1 MNQILR
7 ITLGL
12 TLSCLIAGSVMGG
25 VFIMTAKAKKH
36 NEHMAVQETMLGLL
50 GYSKRNPAPSDLQL
64 YQIYRYVI
72 DQGDGNK
79 FLGYMIPL
87 KKGDQVRY
95 GLLGITLD
103 GQFKTFHQLGI
114 SPEAALE
121 ETERAAALKAAL
133 TPSMSFT
140 YADETIVARLN
151 GERLAYLLP
160 GEFQGFK
167 TFIKAMLALDPSFKV
182 LGLEILEHEEDPGLG
197 GDIVR
202 PYFKNQFRGKSYQKL
217 KELEVV
223 KKPLPEEYL
232 EILQSVKGSPSGK
245 DLEKMQEKW
254 ADQDIYAIT
263 GATISSSAVT
273 EGVKGMARRFVHR
286 IGVLDRV
293 VASRDLPAAF

>member
-12 TLSCLIAGSVMGG
+12 TISCLIAGAVMSG
-25 VFIMTAKAKKH
+25 VFILTAKAKKH

-50 GYSKRNPAPSDLQL
+50 GYSQRNPAPKDLHL

-72 DQGDGNK
+72 DEGGAK

-95 GLLGITLD
+95 GLLIITLD
-103 GQFKTFHQLGI
+103 GQFKAFHQLEI

-121 ETERAAALKAAL
+121 ETDRAAALKGVLRPPA
-133 TPSMSFT
+133 SFA

-151 GERLAYLLP
+151 GKRLAYLLP

-182 LGLEILEHEEDPGLG
+182 LGVEILEHEEDPGLG
-197 GDIVR
+197 GEIVR
-202 PYFKNQFRGKSYQKL
+202 PYFKNQFRGKSYEKL

-223 KKPLPEEYL
+223 KKPLPEEYR
-232 EILQSVKGSPSGK
+232 EILEAAKGHPTSK
-245 DLEKMQEKW
+245 DIEKMQEKW
-254 ADQDIYAIT
+254 ADEDIYAIT
-263 GATISSSAVT
+263 GATISSTAVT
-273 EGVKGMARRFVHR
+273 EGVKGMAKRFVHR
-286 IGVLDRV
+286 IEVLDRV
-293 VASRDLPAAF
+293 VASRDLAAAF

>member
-25 VFIMTAKAKKH
+25 VFILTAKAKKH

-50 GYSKRNPAPSDLQL
+50 GYGERNPAPADLHL

-72 DQGDGNK
+72 DEKGDK

-95 GLLGITLD
+95 GFLGITLD
-103 GQFKTFHQLGI
+103 GQFKTFHQLEI

-121 ETERAAALKAAL
+121 ETERATALKGVLHPPA
-133 TPSMSFT
+133 SFI
-140 YADETIVARLN
+140 YADQTIVARLN
-151 GERLAYLLP
+151 GKRLAYLLP

-182 LGLEILEHEEDPGLG
+182 LGVEILENEEDPGLG
-197 GDIVR
+197 GEIVR
-202 PYFKNQFRGKSYQKL
+202 PYFKNQFRGKSYKKL

-223 KKPLPEEYL
+223 KKPLPEEYR
-232 EILQSVKGSPSGK
+232 EILEAAKGHLTGK
-245 DLEKMQEKW
+245 DMEEMQEKW

-286 IGVLDRV
+286 IEVLDRV

>member
-1 MNQILR
+1 MNQIVR

-25 VFIMTAKAKKH
+25 VFILTAKAKKH

-50 GYSKRNPAPSDLQL
+50 GYSKKNPAPSDLHL

-72 DQGDGNK
+72 DQGGDK

-87 KKGDQVRY
+87 KKGDRVRY
-95 GLLGITLD
+95 GFLGITLD
-103 GQFKTFHQLGI
+103 GRFKTFHQLEI

-121 ETERAAALKAAL
+121 ETERAAALKAVL
-133 TPSMSFT
+133 TPPTSFA
-140 YADETIVARLN
+140 YADESIVARLN
-151 GERLAYLLP
+151 GKRLAYLLP

-167 TFIKAMLALDPSFKV
+167 TFIKAMLALDPSFNV
-182 LGLEILEHEEDPGLG
+182 LGLEILENEEDPGLG
-197 GDIVR
+197 GEIVR
-202 PYFKNQFRGKSYQKL
+202 PYFKNQFRGKSYKKL

-232 EILQSVKGSPSGK
+232 EILEAAKGTPTGK
-245 DLEKMQEKW
+245 DIEKMQEKW

-273 EGVKGMARRFVHR
+273 EGVKGMAKRFVHR
-286 IGVLDRV
+286 IEVLDRV